1 MSTTYDEAVQV
12 HDGLRRRLKDLQEHS
27 IPNLR
32 DCKGPL
38 AFQQQLAAEIR
49 DDIDIFNRELQRLD
63 ALVDDQ
69 VTEKD
74 RLKVADWVEETTE
87 MIQHVKKDYRAALL
101 TSKRNIDTQS
111 KSYRDELLRSSVVA
125 SSSKPSS
132 SEKLRGDDALMKASN
147 DVTEAFRRTTT
158 LMQQELERSVLTQ
171 QIFDESSRTLSAT
184 SDLYTSFST
193 LLNTSKSLVTAL
205 ERSDTLDRLL
215 ITASLLLF
223 FTVVAYIV
231 KKRVVDKGLGLA
243 FWWLKYLPQRR
254 SATEVQDALRRT
266 GELFEQ
272 QPPVQARTITPPE
285 LNAGAETPVAGV
297 EGLGRPE
304 RDL

>member
-1 MSTTYDEAVQV
+1 MLL
-12 HDGLRRRLKDLQEHS
+12 H
-27 IPNLR
+27 R
-32 DCKGPL
+32 D
-38 AFQQQLAAEIR
+38 
-49 DDIDIFNRELQRLD
+49 
-63 ALVDDQ
+63 V
-69 VTEKD
+69 
-74 RLKVADWVEETTE
+74 
-87 MIQHVKKDYRAALL
+87 
-101 TSKRNIDTQS
+101 S
-111 KSYRDELLRSSVVA
+111 
-125 SSSKPSS
+125 
-132 SEKLRGDDALMKASN
+132 
-147 DVTEAFRRTTT
+147 
-158 LMQQELERSVLTQ
+158 
-171 QIFDESSRTLSAT
+171 DESSRTLSAT

-243 FWWLKYLPQRR
+243 FWWLKYLPRRR

-266 GELFEQ
+266 GELFEP
-272 QPPVQARTITPPE
+272 QPPAQAATTTPPE
-285 LNAGAETPVAGV
+285 LSAGPETPVAGV